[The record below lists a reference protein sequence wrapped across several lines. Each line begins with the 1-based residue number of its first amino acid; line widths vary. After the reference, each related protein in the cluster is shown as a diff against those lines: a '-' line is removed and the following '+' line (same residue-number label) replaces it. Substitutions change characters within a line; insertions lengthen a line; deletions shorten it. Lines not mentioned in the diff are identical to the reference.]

1 MEIKT
6 KTKGT
11 SDVDEKKILE
21 FPEGLVGFEEYKKYA
36 LLQSEYDPFL
46 WLQSVDRQNLA
57 FLLVDPFV
65 ICTNYEADIDDTA
78 LKSIDVKNAEDI
90 ILMTIVTVPNDG
102 GPITANFLG
111 PLVINKANNRCVQVV
126 LNDNRWTTKFN
137 ILESLKRKEKEC

>member
-11 SDVDEKKILE
+11 IDVDEKKILE

-65 ICTNYEADIDDTA
+65 ICTNYEAD
-78 LKSIDVKNAEDI
+78 N
-90 ILMTIVTVPNDG
+90 
-102 GPITANFLG
+102 
-111 PLVINKANNRCVQVV
+111 
-126 LNDNRWTTKFN
+126 
-137 ILESLKRKEKEC
+137 